1 MKRIITSAFVILL
14 SIGAAQAQT
23 ASTEKNK
30 VHKEH
35 RKGGFDGLNLSADQ
49 QAKMKSLRADF
60 KKQSSDLKSNTQLS
74 EADKKA
80 RRQELHKQHR
90 DQVEAILTPSQ
101 KETLAKKKAEWK
113 SAGKEGKKA
122 AKRGGDRMSKGRKG
136 GDARS
141 AAFGKELNLTADQQ
155 AKMTQIRTDFRSKA
169 EVLRNNSA
177 LSQDQKRTQMKELMQ
192 QQQEQVKAVL
202 TKEQREKMKS
212 MKKDRSARNTK

>member
-35 RKGGFDGLNLSADQ
+35 RKGGFDGLNLS
-49 QAKMKSLRADF
+49 
-60 KKQSSDLKSNTQLS
+60 
-74 EADKKA
+74 
-80 RRQELHKQHR
+80 
-90 DQVEAILTPSQ
+90 
-101 KETLAKKKAEWK
+101 
-113 SAGKEGKKA
+113 
-122 AKRGGDRMSKGRKG
+122 
-136 GDARS
+136 
-141 AAFGKELNLTADQQ
+141 ADQQ